1 MTMNSLDSFRRNLRL
16 AVKDSTEKVAE
27 YARENHR
34 FTSRSGN
41 LERAVD
47 TRFSNHGLVGTVF
60 LNKNRAPYGP
70 FVHAGT
76 KPHTITPKNRRA
88 LRWVSGN
95 RFIFAKQVN
104 HPGTREDPFLYEAL
118 DNQREVISKIFE
130 NYTGRAVNEV
140 AKTIEGN
147 QAKVPNLFIKL

>member
-70 FVHAGT
+70 FVHEGT
-76 KPHTITPKNRRA
+76 PPHEIVPKTRKA
-88 LRWVSGN
+88 LRWVGGN
-95 RFIFAKQVN
+95 DFVFAKHVN
-104 HPGTREDPFLYEAL
+104 HPGTKADPFLYEAL
-118 DNQREVISKIFE
+118 DSRTEVIHGIFE
-130 NYTGRAVNEV
+130 KYTGYAVNEV
-140 AKTIEGN
+140 AKSLEGKRAN
-147 QAKVPNLFIKL
+147 IPNLHIKL